1 MSPEPEAHRPGGR
14 RPGHGTQAS
23 VDPTARLAV
32 GPANYAGQ
40 ARQWARAVSEY
51 CDVPAF
57 SFASAPLPWM
67 SQGIG
72 HAVDVVLP
80 AQRLVLPWRRKS
92 EVEEALA
99 GVTHLAIDGFLAP
112 REGAGRGS
120 IERELD
126 HWARRGVQVALI
138 AHGSEVRDP
147 DAHMARWDY
156 SFFRETEGPWLTR
169 TRRVSARNRAIA
181 ARVDVPLLVSTPDL
195 LLDLPTAHWLPLV
208 VDVASWATPGVPLST
223 GRPTVLHL
231 PSRRHPPIKGTRV
244 IDPVLRRLDQE
255 GVIRYL
261 APDRVPHAEV
271 PALVGGVDVVVD
283 QIMTGSYGVAA
294 VEAMAAGR
302 LVVGNVSPDVRRLVD
317 GDVPVVDAGPDAL
330 EDVMRDIAARPAAY
344 QPVAAAGVRF
354 ANRWHDGR
362 ASARVI
368 AERLLGSAQDAEH
381 GGHGTL
387 AD

>member
-1 MSPEPEAHRPGGR
+1 MPPAPEDRRPRGR
-14 RPGHGTQAS
+14 APGHGPGEAAE
-23 VDPTARLAV
+23 VDARLAV

-40 ARQWARAVSEY
+40 ARQWARAVSEH
-51 CDVPAF
+51 CGIPAF

-80 AQRLVLPWRRKS
+80 AQRLVLPWRRKAA
-92 EVEEALA
+92 VARALD

-126 HWARRGVQVALI
+126 HWARHGVQVALI

-208 VDVASWATPGVPLST
+208 VDVASWATPGEPLSAP
-223 GRPTVLHL
+223 RPTVLHL

-244 IDPVLRRLDQE
+244 IDPVLRRLDDE

-271 PALVGGVDVVVD
+271 PALVGGVDVMVD

-302 LVVGNVSPDVRRLVD
+302 LVVGNVAPEVRALVED
-317 GDVPVVDAGPDAL
+317 DVPVVDAGPDAL
-330 EDVMRDIAARPAAY
+330 EDVIRDIAARPTAY
-344 QPVAAAGVRF
+344 QPVAAAGVHF
-354 ANRWHDGR
+354 ARRWHDGR
-362 ASARVI
+362 ASAAVI
-368 AERLLGSAQDAEH
+368 AERLLGSVEDAEH
-381 GGHGTL
+381 GGHGPL
-387 AD
+387 AH